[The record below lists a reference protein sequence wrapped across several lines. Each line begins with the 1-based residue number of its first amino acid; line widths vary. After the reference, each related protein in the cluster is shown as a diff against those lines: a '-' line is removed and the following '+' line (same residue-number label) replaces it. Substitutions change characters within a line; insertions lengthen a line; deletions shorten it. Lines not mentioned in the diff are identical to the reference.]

1 VFERFTENARR
12 VVVSASEEAR
22 TLRHD
27 YLGTEHFLLALIRDD
42 QSTAGRMLNA
52 LGIAPATVRR
62 DIEQAVPAGNV
73 AETSGHLPFAPAAK
87 QVLEL
92 TLREAAR
99 LNSPYI
105 GSGHVLLGL
114 VREGH
119 GPGARVLSA
128 LGVDLARARNAE
140 RLVREG
146 DGGQPQ
152 A

>member
-1 VFERFTENARR
+1 MFERFTENARR

-42 QSTAGRMLNA
+42 QSTAGRLLNA
-52 LGIAPATVRR
+52 LGVQPATVRS
-62 DIEQAVPAGNV
+62 DLEQAVPAGNA
-73 AETSGHLPFAPAAK
+73 AETSGHLPFTPAAK

-92 TLREAAR
+92 TLLEAAR
-99 LNSPYI
+99 LNSSYI

-114 VREGH
+114 IREGH
-119 GPGARVLSA
+119 GSGARVLSA
-128 LGVDLARARNAE
+128 LGVDLERARRAE
-140 RLVREG
+140 RDLRE
-146 DGGQPQ
+146 DGQPQ